1 MPFSQSYAFMT
12 QMSSVWPID
21 TSVTDFSAVYKGGT
35 VVPNGGWYLLST
47 VYVVISAGRAVSILT
62 CLELSLSLAEFT
74 RVRGR
79 LLGRGDG
86 RSKRL
91 SKTAI

>member
-1 MPFSQSYAFMT
+1 
-12 QMSSVWPID
+12 MSDSVINH
-21 TSVTDFSAVYKGGT
+21 FGG
-35 VVPNGGWYLLST
+35 S
-47 VYVVISAGRAVSILT
+47 VVISAGRAVSILT